1 FLLQMDHDPRTPV
14 YIAAQAPLANTVVDF
29 WQQMVWES
37 GCTVVVML
45 TPLMENRVEHCYRY
59 WPEEGS
65 RTYHIYEVN
74 LVSEHVWCEDFLVRS
89 LYLKNA
95 LTAETRTLTQ
105 FHYLSWPDQAAPS
118 SAASLLDFR
127 RQEPPSLQQPE
138 CPTPIS
144 CQNVYTRPC
153 TYLYICS
160 ALSKFTRSLSTKE
173 IDIAAT
179 LEFIRDQRLGM
190 VETKEQFGFALTA
203 VAEEVNAILRSL
215 PT

>member
-1 FLLQMDHDPRTPV
+1 MDHDPRTPV

-127 RQEPPSLQQPE
+127 RQEPPS
-138 CPTPIS
+138 
-144 CQNVYTRPC
+144 YTRPC
-153 TYLYICS
+153 TPRRVHARQCGAASRFYTVY
-160 ALSKFTRSLSTKE
+160 SLVVDTAYKRPCTKE